1 MTVRQLCVSGA
12 ALALL
17 VAVPAAVNAQ
27 DTGSHSLRRES
38 GRQCIVGHYHGGA
51 GEGGTKGVAM
61 VMAIKTFVDTTEAEY
76 GAAWAKWAKA
86 ADKDIKYTKTG
97 DVWSVAIKGRPCR

>member
-1 MTVRQLCVSGA
+1 
-12 ALALL
+12 
-17 VAVPAAVNAQ
+17 
-27 DTGSHSLRRES
+27 
-38 GRQCIVGHYHGGA
+38 
-51 GEGGTKGVAM
+51 M

>member
-1 MTVRQLCVSGA
+1 MMRLGMIVTAGLA
-12 ALALL
+12 ALMSTATF
-17 VAVPAAVNAQ
+17 ATA
-27 DTGSHSLRRES
+27 DTGSHALKREG
-38 GRQCIVGHYHGGA
+38 GRQCIVGHFHGGT

-61 VMAIKTFVDTTEAEY
+61 VMAIKTFVDTTAAEY
-76 GAAWAKWAKA
+76 GAAWAHWNKS